1 MQKSYSA
8 IQHALRGA
16 DFMSFWRI
24 ISSLIGVVGLTVL
37 GAPSS
42 YGAAVK
48 NCKVTF
54 ETVGKPVLVQIQ
66 GNSTEPCTGTYTVAG
81 DKLTQSEFKMKLTGL
96 ETGIP
101 LRNKHLRE
109 NYLHTEKF
117 PDAVVVIK
125 DIQNL
130 GNQLK
135 GGAGDASAF
144 VPEMT
149 IHGTTKP
156 IQGATYKISGKKVK
170 ANFRLELLDF
180 GIERPMFMG
189 IKVVDAV
196 IITVEFDL
204 DA

>member
-1 MQKSYSA
+1 MNSWRVVKFLFSA
-8 IQHALRGA
+8 
-16 DFMSFWRI
+16 
-24 ISSLIGVVGLTVL
+24 VGLTVF
-37 GAPSS
+37 GALPSHA
-42 YGAAVK
+42 AAVK

-66 GNSTEPCTGTYTVAG
+66 GSSSEPCTGSYTVAG

-130 GNQLK
+130 GTQLK
-135 GGAGDASAF
+135 GSSGDTSAF

-170 ANFRLELLDF
+170 ASFRLELTDF
-180 GIERPMFMG
+180 GIDRPMFMG